1 MMPPNLRQDETK
13 TVKSPTI
20 FLYSILGLACLAL
33 VSSCQKAKDNK
44 DGMVPK
50 VEFDVPYVPN
60 SKLKS
65 QTLDLLIPPNKS
77 GDKIPVV
84 VWIHGGAWEGGDKR
98 PAPAPELV
106 QRGIAVA
113 AINYRLS
120 GEAPFPAQIHDCKA
134 AVRFLRANAQ
144 KYNLDPDK
152 IGVWGMSAGGHLAAL
167 LGTSGGDK
175 SLEGDGGNPNQS
187 SKVQAVCDWC
197 GITDIDKLSR
207 KNWTKGSTF
216 YKLFGGSRDDNLEKV
231 KLASPVK
238 HVTSDDP
245 PFLIMHGDSDKT
257 VSILQSEELKQALDA
272 AGVKCDF
279 EIVKNGQHFFFEPN
293 ELKRVANF
301 FQSQFSKTSE

>member
-1 MMPPNLRQDETK
+1 MKL
-13 TVKSPTI
+13 PTTFI
-20 FLYSILGLACLAL
+20 SSIVGFLCIAL
-33 VSSCQKAKDNK
+33 LVGCHKARENK
-44 DGMVPK
+44 GDLVPK
-50 VEFDVPYVPN
+50 VEFDVPYVPG

-65 QTLDLLIPPNKS
+65 QTLDLLIPATGS

-98 PAPAPELV
+98 PAPAPDLV

-134 AVRFLRANAQ
+134 AVRFLRANAER
-144 KYNLDPDK
+144 YNLDANK

-167 LGTSGGDK
+167 LGTTGGEK
-175 SLEGDGGNPNQS
+175 SLEGDAGNTDQS

-197 GITDIDKLSR
+197 GITDIDKISK
-207 KNWTKGSTF
+207 KNWTKDSTF
-216 YKLFGGSRDDNLEKV
+216 YKLFGGAREKNLEKI
-231 KLASPVK
+231 KIASPVV

-245 PFLIMHGDSDKT
+245 PFLIMHGDADKT
-257 VSILQSEELKQALDA
+257 VSILQSEALKQALDA
-272 AGVKCDF
+272 AGVRCDF

-293 ELKRVANF
+293 ELKRVASF
-301 FQSQFSKTSE
+301 FESQLKPATR